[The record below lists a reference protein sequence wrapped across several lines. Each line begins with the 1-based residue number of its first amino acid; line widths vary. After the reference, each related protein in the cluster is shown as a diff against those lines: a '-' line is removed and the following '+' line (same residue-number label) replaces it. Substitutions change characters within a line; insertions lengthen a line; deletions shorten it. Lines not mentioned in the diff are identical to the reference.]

1 MNLLSNGRAGLGQAM
16 SAQNS
21 STALANQ
28 MQAERAKLK
37 IANDNANSAS
47 AGQMTGLAGSAAVTM
62 GPKAYDALM
71 TPSSLN
77 TTNAAGSLGASGDS
91 ALSGSLN
98 GSSMNMANTGT
109 SAITG
114 TADTTGTS
122 SAIGSSIT
130 PAFEGGADVAATG
143 ATEAAG
149 AGAAELGLGEAAAAA
164 VPFAGWALAAGMLAY
179 SLFK

>member
-1 MNLLSNGRAGLGQAM
+1 MSLLSNGRAGLGQAM

-91 ALSGSLN
+91 AL
-98 GSSMNMANTGT
+98 
-109 SAITG
+109 
-114 TADTTGTS
+114 
-122 SAIGSSIT
+122 
-130 PAFEGGADVAATG
+130 EGGADVAATGATDAAATG

>member
-114 TADTTGTS
+114 TAWYPIMQPVSFPDNSHTGRVPPS
-122 SAIGSSIT
+122 SYCRRKVRIKSVVLFCSIR
-130 PAFEGGADVAATG
+130 V
-143 ATEAAG
+143 
-149 AGAAELGLGEAAAAA
+149 
-164 VPFAGWALAAGMLAY
+164 
-179 SLFK
+179 